1 MRLEI
6 KQADLQHE
14 AKFNYLTSPRE
25 SLINSKET
33 QGTIN
38 NIKKKKKKDM
48 TKIFK
53 LHSFE
58 VLLCIVI
65 FICMEYICLADFDNL

>member
-1 MRLEI
+1 
-6 KQADLQHE
+6 
-14 AKFNYLTSPRE
+14 
-25 SLINSKET
+25 
-33 QGTIN
+33 
-38 NIKKKKKKDM
+38 M

-65 FICMEYICLADFDNL
+65 FICMEYICLADFDNLQDTCPTATQAKQTVFINGFNYKNPANIQVQVQPNIHKP

>member
-38 NIKKKKKKDM
+38 NIKKKKDM

>member
-38 NIKKKKKKDM
+38 NIKIKLKKKKKGHD
-48 TKIFK
+48 
-53 LHSFE
+53 
-58 VLLCIVI
+58 
-65 FICMEYICLADFDNL
+65 

>member
-1 MRLEI
+1 MILEI

-38 NIKKKKKKDM
+38 NIKNNKKKEKKK
-48 TKIFK
+48 T
-53 LHSFE
+53 
-58 VLLCIVI
+58 
-65 FICMEYICLADFDNL
+65 